1 MNREEMKNNFANGLV
16 KFMNQVLDDALKG
29 ATFKGKTIINP
40 CGDGNMLD
48 IPALGQK
55 IYRIS
60 GSSTPQLEVREDRF
74 AGASKQLLDFAKGEL
89 FTDRLEAE
97 RRVEKYNNIVI
108 SILEQ
113 TPELMEDLSRVKG
126 E

>member
-1 MNREEMKNNFANGLV
+1 MNREEMKKSFTDGLV
-16 KFMNQVLDDALKG
+16 KFMNQVFDNALKG

-48 IPALGQK
+48 IPALGQT

-60 GSSTPQLEVREDRF
+60 GFGIQQLEATEDRF
-74 AGASKQLLDFAKGEL
+74 VGTSKQLLDLAKGEL

-97 RRVEKYNNIVI
+97 RHVEKYNNIVI

-113 TPELMEDLSRVKG
+113 IPEFMEDLSRIKG